1 MEERTDKERIEG
13 EREVALWALND
24 DIVKSLASVYLINQG
39 EGFGSIPK
47 EVVHRKYLDAMNSDE
62 GARYLRDSFYEQ
74 EDSGRGLDRNLS
86 ELKLTQGGSRTI
98 NDAILSLKIS
108 DVLSNMGRRTNLKGP
123 YQGKYIRTL
132 NKEDQK
138 EVVASYNSSLLMNYA
153 SQAFGE
159 AGQNPGLNLEKK
171 FCESQPNNVVQF
183 NGAPRQERLANVA

>member
-1 MEERTDKERIEG
+1 MVERTNEQKIEG

-39 EGFGSIPK
+39 EGFGPIPK
-47 EVVHRKYLDAMNSDE
+47 EVVHQKYFNAMNSDE
-62 GARYLRDSFYEQ
+62 GARYLRDFFYGQ

-86 ELKLTQGGSRTI
+86 ELKLTKGGAGTI
-98 NDAILSLKIS
+98 ADSILSLKIS

-123 YQGKYIRTL
+123 YQERYIRTL

-138 EVVASYNSSLLMNYA
+138 EVVASYNRSLLMNYA

-159 AGQNPGLNLEKK
+159 AGQNPGLNLERK
-171 FCESQPNNVVQF
+171 FCVEEARNN
-183 NGAPRQERLANVA
+183 